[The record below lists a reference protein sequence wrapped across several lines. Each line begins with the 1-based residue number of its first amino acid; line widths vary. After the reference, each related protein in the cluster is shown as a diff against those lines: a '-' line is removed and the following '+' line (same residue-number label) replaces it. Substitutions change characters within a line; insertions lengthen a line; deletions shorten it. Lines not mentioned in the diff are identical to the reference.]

1 MKYEELTHKII
12 GCAMN
17 VHSKLGP
24 GFLEVIYQ
32 RSMAIEMEKQGLS
45 FIREMSVK
53 ILYDNINVG
62 YGRVDFF
69 VENAVM
75 LELKALTILEDAHI
89 AQTMNYCKTFKLPSG
104 ILINFGKRSLEFKR
118 IYNLNHEDN
127 QKFPNK

>member
-1 MKYEELTHKII
+1 MKYDELTHRII
-12 GCAMN
+12 GCAMQ

-24 GFLEVIYQ
+24 GFFEIVYQ
-32 RSMAIEMEKQGLS
+32 RSMVIEMEKQGLN
-45 FIREMSVK
+45 FVREMSVQ
-53 ILYDNINVG
+53 IFYDNIKVG

-75 LELKALTILEDAHI
+75 LELKALPSLEDAHL

-118 IYNLNHEDN
+118 VYNLNHRDN
-127 QKFPNK
+127 EGFISK